1 MVKLLSVIFFCAGAF
16 IALSAFI
23 PRVRLHWARTRIP
36 CGFLGR
42 LGAGSFFISVG
53 VRFFLSDSLPGEL
66 PHLARVRSLRWLGNG
81 FPWDGTRQTE
91 SQTCRHD
98 AGVADAPHLEKW
110 RRSPCITI
118 GLHWTRR

>member
-16 IALSAFI
+16 IALCAFI

-53 VRFFLSDSLPGEL
+53 VRFFLSDSLPESYRIW
-66 PHLARVRSLRWLGNG
+66 LACAAYGGLGVGSLGMALDKRRAKRAGMMQG
-81 FPWDGTRQTE
+81 
-91 SQTCRHD
+91 SQTRLISKNGGDHR
-98 AGVADAPHLEKW
+98 A
-110 RRSPCITI
+110 
-118 GLHWTRR
+118 

>member
-1 MVKLLSVIFFCAGAF
+1 MVKLLSVIFVCAGAF

-53 VRFFLSDSLPGEL
+53 VRFFLSGSLPESY
-66 PHLARVRSLRWLGNG
+66 RVWFACAIYGSLGVGSLGMALDKRRAKRAG
-81 FPWDGTRQTE
+81 MMQG
-91 SQTCRHD
+91 SQTSLNSKNGGDHR
-98 AGVADAPHLEKW
+98 A
-110 RRSPCITI
+110 
-118 GLHWTRR
+118 

>member
-53 VRFFLSDSLPGEL
+53 VRFFLSDSLPESYRIW
-66 PHLARVRSLRWLGNG
+66 LACAAYGGLGVGSLGMALDKRRAKRAGMMQG
-81 FPWDGTRQTE
+81 
-91 SQTCRHD
+91 SQTPLISKNGGDHP
-98 AGVADAPHLEKW
+98 A
-110 RRSPCITI
+110 
-118 GLHWTRR
+118 